1 MGKLKDK
8 IKEIFYDEEELEL
21 LNTKIRDLK
30 DQCDDKDKIIYYQK
44 LLIETQAETIKTQRL
59 EIDKIKDLEKQ
70 INMMEVKENEKS
82 KNTKRKSVRLSKNI

>member
-21 LNTKIRDLK
+21 LNTKIGDLK

-70 INMMEVKENEKS
+70 INMMEVKENDRKHNTRNKS
-82 KNTKRKSVRLSKNI
+82 RK